1 MEAMASSL
9 PIVATSVGGNPELV
23 RPGEN
28 GLLVPFGDARA
39 LSTALVQLLSD
50 PAAAAEMGRRGRLR
64 IESELTLEKMAEGHG
79 ALYRRALDASAV
91 RAAA

>member
-9 PIVATSVGGNPELV
+9 PIVATAVGGNPELV
-23 RPGEN
+23 RPGDN
-28 GLLVPFGDARA
+28 GLLVPFGDAPA
-39 LSTALVQLLSD
+39 LAGALVQLLSD
-50 PAAAAEMGRRGRLR
+50 PAAAAEMGRRGRSR